1 MTTSQPAPETIQLP
15 EWITNLT
22 LSRECVVLLSQCI
35 DAAPLSKQARLRIEG
50 EFTNA
55 IKQAVKPPERNGVPE
70 PGVSRVS
77 DFTKVD

>member
-1 MTTSQPAPETIQLP
+1 MTTSQPSQETIQLP
-15 EWITNLT
+15 EWVTNLT

-35 DAAPLSKQARLRIEG
+35 DAAPLSKQVRMRIEG

-55 IKQAVKPPERNGVPE
+55 IKQAVKPPERNGAPE

-77 DFTKVD
+77 DFQKVD

>member
-1 MTTSQPAPETIQLP
+1 MTTSQPSQETIQLP
-15 EWITNLT
+15 EWVTNLT

-35 DAAPLSKQARLRIEG
+35 DAAPLSKQVRMRIEG

-55 IKQAVKPPERNGVPE
+55 IRQAVKPPERNGAPE

-77 DFTKVD
+77 DFQKVD